1 MSKVDKF
8 WNTDLEKL
16 SGVKNIA
23 DREAYLDDRVPSA
36 EYIDPER
43 IYRTPKESEFVKF
56 FKSIIYS

>member
-23 DREAYLDDRVPSA
+23 DREVYLDDRVQSA
-36 EYIDPER
+36 EHIDPKR
-43 IYRTPKESEFVKF
+43 IYRTPKESKFVTF

>member
-1 MSKVDKF
+1 MSKVDRF

-16 SGVKNIA
+16 SDVKNIA
-23 DREAYLDDRVPSA
+23 DREVYLDDRVPSA

-43 IYRTPKESEFVKF
+43 VYRTPKESKFVKF